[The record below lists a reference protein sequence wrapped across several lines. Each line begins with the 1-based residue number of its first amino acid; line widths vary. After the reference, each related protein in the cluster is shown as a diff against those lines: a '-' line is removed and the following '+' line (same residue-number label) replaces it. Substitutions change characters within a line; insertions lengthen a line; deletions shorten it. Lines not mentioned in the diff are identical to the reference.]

1 MKKIL
6 ILILIFFVQNIFS
19 QNKEVKKTKDDL
31 RSNLKNYKEEEVIE
45 DENKIYNSVGLE
57 IHPSFPGG
65 MFKFHQFIDENYKKS
80 NKRPTLQGKVYAS
93 FVIEKDGSLSDI
105 KILRDIGSYS
115 GDELLRVLKLS
126 PKWSPGKQNGKNV
139 RTLYSVVVPV
149 QI

>member
-1 MKKIL
+1 MKKLL
-6 ILILIFFVQNIFS
+6 ILFLTCLVQSTFS

-31 RSNLKNYKEEEVIE
+31 RSNLKNHKEEEVIE

-65 MFKFHQFIDENYKKS
+65 MSKFHLFIDENYKKS

-93 FVIEKDGSLSDI
+93 FVIEKDGSLNDI